1 MTSGVST
8 GYCPMSDA
16 GHLALANMTV
26 LPVALPMAAAVVL
39 VLTRRQR
46 VVSRVISMTAN
57 LAGLVAAFALVR
69 VVAEEGIQV
78 LAFGGWKAPFG
89 IVFAVDMLGALMV
102 AVTMVVSTATLLFAC
117 FSMDKQRETHF
128 FYPLFQFLLM
138 GTNGAFLTG
147 DLFNLFVWFE
157 VLLLASYGLMALGGR
172 PYQLQETFKYL
183 VINALASALFLVGI
197 AVVYALC
204 GTLNMADLHL
214 RLADVGSPALRGA
227 VALLFMVV
235 FGVKAGVFPL
245 YMWLPRSYFAPPAVV
260 SALFGGL
267 LTKVGVYAL
276 FRMVTLVFA
285 EGAPFTLPVL
295 VVVAAATMFFGV
307 IGALSQW
314 DFKRILSYHIISQV
328 GYMIM
333 GLAIFTPLAL
343 AGGIFYIVHH
353 IMVKTALFLVAGVV
367 ERKRGTTF
375 LSSLGGVLETAPV
388 LTALF
393 VVAGL
398 SLAGVPPLSGF
409 VAKLMLVKGG
419 LEAGSYGVVS
429 VSVVVSFLTLFSM
442 MKVYRYVFWGVPR
455 GLDAHDGGEGA
466 RVASVLLLVG
476 LGVILGL
483 GAGWAMPYAELAAH
497 QLLDTE
503 AYVAAVLGGRL

>member
-1 MTSGVST
+1 M
-8 GYCPMSDA
+8 MDN
-16 GHLALANMTV
+16 LAA
-26 LPVALPMAAAVVL
+26 LPVAIPMAAAIVL
-39 VLTRRQR
+39 LLTRQHP
-46 VVSRVISMTAN
+46 VLSRAVAMAAN
-57 LAGLVAAFALVR
+57 IAALLAALALVGA
-69 VVAEEGIQV
+69 VSEDGVQV
-78 LAFGGWKAPFG
+78 LAFGGWQAPFG

-117 FSMDKQRETHF
+117 FSMDEEREKNF
-128 FYPLFQFLLM
+128 FYVLFQFLVM
-138 GTNGAFLTG
+138 GMNGAFLTG

-157 VLLLASYGLMALGGR
+157 VLLVASYGLMALGSE

-214 RLADVGSPALRGA
+214 KLAEVDSAAMRGA

-276 FRMVTLVFA
+276 FRVVTLMFA
-285 EGAPFTLPVL
+285 EGWALTLPLL
-295 VVVAAATMFFGV
+295 VAVASATMFFGV

-353 IMVKTALFLVAGVV
+353 IMVKTALFLVAGSV
-367 ERKRGTTF
+367 ERSRGTTF
-375 LSSLGGVLETAPV
+375 LSSLGGVLETAPF

-398 SLAGVPPLSGF
+398 SLAGVPPFSGF
-409 VAKLMLVKGG
+409 VAKLMLIKGG
-419 LEAGSYGVVS
+419 IEAGSYGIVGM
-429 VSVVVSFLTLFSM
+429 SVVVSFLTLFSM
-442 MKVYRYVFWGVPR
+442 MKVYRYVFWGTPHGR
-455 GLDAHDGGEGA
+455 KRAQSGERA
-466 RVASVLLLVG
+466 RVTSVALLVG
-476 LGVILGL
+476 LGIALAL
-483 GAGWAMPYAELAAH
+483 GAAWTIPYAELAAQ
-497 QLLDTE
+497 QLLDPE
-503 AYVAAVLGGRL
+503 AYVSAVLGGRL

>member
-1 MTSGVST
+1 MNN
-8 GYCPMSDA
+8 
-16 GHLALANMTV
+16 LAA
-26 LPVALPMAAAVVL
+26 LPVAIPMAAAIVL
-39 VLTRRQR
+39 VLTRHRPYL
-46 VVSRVISMTAN
+46 SRTVAMAAN
-57 LAGLVAAFALVR
+57 VAGLLVALALVET
-69 VVAEEGIQV
+69 VAEDGIQV
-78 LAFGGWKAPFG
+78 LAFGGWQPPFG

-117 FSMDKQRETHF
+117 FSMDEGRETHF
-128 FYPLFQFLLM
+128 FYALFQFLIM

-157 VLLLASYGLMALGGR
+157 VLLVASYGLMALGSE

-183 VINALASALFLVGI
+183 VINALASALFLVGV
-197 AVVYALC
+197 ALVYALC

-214 RLADVGSPALRGA
+214 RLAEVDSAALRGA
-227 VALLFMVV
+227 VAVVFIVV
-235 FGVKAGVFPL
+235 FGIKAGVFPL

-285 EGAPFTLPVL
+285 DGSALTLPLL
-295 VVVAAATMFFGV
+295 VAVACATMFFGV

-333 GLAIFTPLAL
+333 GLAIFTPLAI
-343 AGGIFYIVHH
+343 AGGIFYIIHH
-353 IMVKTALFLVAGVV
+353 IIVKTALFLVAGTV
-367 ERKRGTTF
+367 ERRRGTTF
-375 LSSLGGVLETAPV
+375 LSSLGGMLETAPL
-388 LTALF
+388 LTGLF

-398 SLAGVPPLSGF
+398 SLSGVPPFSGF

-419 LEAGSYGVVS
+419 IEASSYGIVAVS
-429 VSVVVSFLTLFSM
+429 VLVSFLTLFSM
-442 MKVYRYVFWGVPR
+442 MKVYRYVFWGVPHGR
-455 GLDAHDGGEGA
+455 DSVEAGNAA
-466 RVASVLLLVG
+466 RVVSVVLLVG
-476 LGVILGL
+476 LGVALGL
-483 GAGWAMPYAELAAH
+483 GAGWAMPYAELAAR

-503 AYVAAVLGGRL
+503 AYVSAVLGATL